1 MKGKHLAL
9 LLAAVIALGA
19 AWFKLSNSKQNNWS
33 AASRSDTKV
42 LDFPINEVSR
52 VTIKNVASEI
62 SLVKKDDRWTVQER
76 SNYPAN
82 FEQVSSLLRKLWEIK
97 PVQEIKIGASQLARL
112 ELIEPGKGDN
122 SGTVV
127 QFLAADGKEL
137 AALLVGKKHM
147 RKTEGAMD
155 FGGGSDG
162 FPAGRYLKS
171 THSDKVVLVSETLDE
186 IDTAPTRWISTEFIN
201 VEGPKSVTLA
211 GANTWSLSRE
221 SATADWLLAEA
232 KPEEKLDSTK
242 TSRLG
247 TLLSASTVFDVLA
260 PEAKLEP
267 IQTATVETFDG
278 FRYVLKIGK
287 EEGDNVPL
295 AVEVSANLPK
305 ERTAPPDEKPEDKTR
320 LDAEFTAKQTQLSE
334 KLTKEKNFGSR
345 SFLVNKNRVESLLMA
360 RKAWVMEP
368 PVEQAKP
375 AEPKPVDAPTPAPA
389 VPAEPKAAQ

>member
-9 LLAAVIALGA
+9 LLAAVLALGA
-19 AWFKLSNSKQNNWS
+19 AWFNLSNSKQNNWS

-62 SLVKKDDRWTVQER
+62 SLVKKDEQWTVQER

-97 PVQEIKIGASQLARL
+97 PVQEIKIGASQIARL

-122 SGTVV
+122 SGTLV

-155 FGGGSDG
+155 FGGGSEG

-171 THSDKVVLVSETLDE
+171 THADKVVLVSETLDE

-201 VEGPKSVTLA
+201 VEGPKSVSLA

-221 SATADWLLAEA
+221 SATADWQLAEA

-247 TLLSASTVFDVLA
+247 TLLSASTIFDVLA

-305 ERTAPPDEKPEDKTR
+305 ERTATPDEKPEDKTR
-320 LDAEFTAKQTQLSE
+320 LDAEFTAKQAQLNE
-334 KLTKEKNFGSR
+334 KLTREKAFGSR
-345 SFLVNKNRVESLLMA
+345 SVFVNKNRLEPLLKA
-360 RKAWVMEP
+360 RKELVVEP
-368 PVEQAKP
+368 PAEQAKP
-375 AEPKPVDAPTPAPA
+375 AEPKPVDAAKPAPP
-389 VPAEPKAAQ
+389 VPAAPKVEQ

>member
-9 LLAAVIALGA
+9 LLAAVLALGA
-19 AWFKLSNSKQNNWS
+19 AWFNLSNSKQNNWS

-62 SLVKKDDRWTVQER
+62 SLVKKDEQWTVQER

-82 FEQVSSLLRKLWEIK
+82 FEQISSLLRKLWEIK

-122 SGTVV
+122 SGTIV
-127 QFLAADGKEL
+127 QFIAADGKEL
-137 AALLVGKKHM
+137 AALLVGKKYM

-155 FGGGSDG
+155 FGGGSEG

-171 THSDKVVLVSETLDE
+171 THSDKVELVSETLDE
-186 IDTAPTRWISTEFIN
+186 IDTAPTHWISTEFIN
-201 VEGPKSVTLA
+201 VEGPKSVSLA
-211 GANTWSLSRE
+211 GVNTWSLSRE
-221 SATADWLLAEA
+221 SATADWQLAEA
-232 KPEEKLDSTK
+232 KPEEKLDPSK

-260 PEAKLEP
+260 PDAKLEP

-295 AVEVSANLPK
+295 AVEVSANLTK
-305 ERTAPPDEKPEDKTR
+305 ERIAPPDEKSEDKTR
-320 LDAEFTAKQTQLSE
+320 LDAEFAAKQTQLNE
-334 KLTKEKNFGSR
+334 KLTREKAFESR
-345 SFLVNKNRVESLLMA
+345 SFFVNRNRLEPLLKA
-360 RKAWVMEP
+360 RKELVVEP
-368 PVEQAKP
+368 PAEQAKP
-375 AEPKPVDAPTPAPA
+375 AEPKSAEEPKPATP
-389 VPAEPKAAQ
+389 VPAAPKAEQ

>member
-62 SLVKKDDRWTVQER
+62 SLVKKDEQWTVQER

-127 QFLAADGKEL
+127 QFIAADGKEL

-201 VEGPKSVTLA
+201 VEGPKVVTLA

-221 SATADWLLAEA
+221 SATADWQLAEA

-247 TLLSASTVFDVLA
+247 TLLSVSTVFDVLA
-260 PEAKLEP
+260 PEAKLESV
-267 IQTATVETFDG
+267 QTATVETFDG

-320 LDAEFTAKQTQLSE
+320 LDAEFTVKQTQLSE

-345 SFLVNKNRVESLLMA
+345 SFLVNKNRLESLLMA

-368 PVEQAKP
+368 PAEQAKP

-389 VPAEPKAAQ
+389 VPAEPKAEQ

>member
-62 SLVKKDDRWTVQER
+62 SLVKKDDQWTVQER

-82 FEQVSSLLRKLWEIK
+82 FEQISSLLRKLWEIK

-122 SGTVV
+122 SGTLV
-127 QFLAADGKEL
+127 QFIAADGKEL
-137 AALLVGKKHM
+137 AALLVGKKYM

-155 FGGGSDG
+155 FGSGSEG

-201 VEGPKSVTLA
+201 VEGPKVVTLA

-221 SATADWLLAEA
+221 SATADWQLAEA

-278 FRYVLKIGK
+278 FRYVIKIGK

-295 AVEVSANLPK
+295 AFEVSANLPK

-334 KLTKEKNFGSR
+334 KLTKEKNFESR
-345 SFLVNKNRVESLLMA
+345 SFLVNKNRVESLLKA
-360 RKAWVMEP
+360 RKEWVVEP

-375 AEPKPVDAPTPAPA
+375 VEQKPVDAPTPAPA